1 MGQIAFVF
9 PGQGAQHP
17 GMGQDLYESYPAA
30 KEVFELCEKVR
41 PGTLDQ
47 CFTGTMEV
55 LTETCNTQPC
65 MVAVELAAAAA
76 LEAAGV
82 HPAMAA
88 GFSLGEIAA
97 LAVAGAASVED
108 AFSIVC
114 RRAAFMQEAAEQADS
129 AMAAVLKLSNEQ
141 VEALC
146 APYAHV
152 YPVNYN
158 CPGQVTVAGL
168 SGELKPFLAGVKA
181 AGGRGVP
188 LKVRG
193 GFHSPFMASAS
204 ERLAGALEDYTLHT
218 PKLPLYSNYTGRP
231 YTGADLKENL
241 ALQVC
246 HPVRWQS
253 SVEHMIAQGADT
265 FIEVGPGKTL
275 AGLIGRIDGTVRTLT
290 VETAE
295 ELSRAIEEVIKC

>member
-9 PGQGAQHP
+9 PGQGAQHS
-17 GMGQDLYESYPAA
+17 GMGQELYEQFPAA
-30 KEVFELCEKVR
+30 KAVFDQCEALR

-47 CFTGTMEV
+47 CFSGSLEV

-65 MVAVELAAAAA
+65 MLAVELAAAAA
-76 LEAAGV
+76 LAAAGI

-97 LAVAGAASVED
+97 LACAGAASVED
-108 AFSIVC
+108 AFKIVC
-114 RRAAFMQEAAEQADS
+114 QRAQFMQAASEQADS
-129 AMAAVLKLSNEQ
+129 AMAAVLKLSDEQ

-146 APYAHV
+146 APYGHV

-168 SGELKPFLAGVKA
+168 GEELKPFLADVKA
-181 AGGRGVP
+181 AGGRAVP

-193 GFHSPFMASAS
+193 GFHSPFMAPASAQ
-204 ERLAGALEDYTLHT
+204 LAQALEAYDLRA
-218 PKLPLYSNYTGRP
+218 PEIPLYSNYTGLP
-231 YTGADLKENL
+231 YQAAELKTNL

-246 HPVRWQS
+246 NPVRWQS
-253 SVEHMIAQGADT
+253 TVAHMIAQGADT

-275 AGLIGRIDGTVRTLT
+275 SGLIGRIDSNVRTFA

-295 ELSRAIEEVIKC
+295 DLRRTVEEAAAC

>member
-1 MGQIAFVF
+1 MGKIAFVF
-9 PGQGAQHP
+9 PGQGAQYP
-17 GMGQDLYESYPAA
+17 GMGKTLYEAFPAA
-30 KEVFELCEKVR
+30 RAVFDLCEQVR

-47 CFTGTMEV
+47 CFSGTMEI

-65 MVAVELAAAAA
+65 MLAVELAAAAA
-76 LEAAGV
+76 LEAAGI
-82 HPAMAA
+82 HPDMAA

-97 LAVAGAASVED
+97 LACAGAASVET
-108 AFSIVC
+108 AFRIVC
-114 RRAAFMQEAAEQADS
+114 QRAAFMQEASEQADS
-129 AMAAVLKLSNEQ
+129 AMAAVLKLTDQQ

-146 APYAHV
+146 VPYAHV

-168 SGELKPFLAGVKA
+168 TEELKPFLADVKA
-181 AGGRGVP
+181 AGGRGLP

-204 ERLAGALEDYTLHT
+204 RRLAKALEDYDLQA
-218 PKLPLYSNYTGRP
+218 PGIPLYSNCTGLP
-231 YTGADLKENL
+231 YEAAELKQNL

-246 HPVRWQS
+246 NPVRWQS
-253 SVEHMIAQGADT
+253 AVAHMIAQGADT
-265 FIEVGPGKTL
+265 FLEVGPGETL
-275 AGLIGRIDGTVRTLT
+275 SGLIGRIDPTVRTLA

-295 ELSRAIEEVIKC
+295 ALHRAAKEAATC

>member
-17 GMGQDLYESYPAA
+17 GMGQELYEQFPAA
-30 KEVFELCEKVR
+30 RAVFDLCEQIR

-47 CFTGTMEV
+47 CFSGTMEV
-55 LTETCNTQPC
+55 LTETRNTQPC
-65 MVAVELAAAAA
+65 MLAVELAAAAA
-76 LEAAGV
+76 LEEAGI
-82 HPAMAA
+82 HPGFAA

-97 LAVAGAASVED
+97 LACAGAASVET
-108 AFSIVC
+108 AFRIVC
-114 RRAAFMQEAAEQADS
+114 QRAAFMQDASEQADS
-129 AMAAVLKLSNEQ
+129 AMAAVLKLSDGQ

-146 APYAHV
+146 APYEHV
-152 YPVNYN
+152 WPVNYN

-168 SGELKPFLAGVKA
+168 SEELKPFLADVKA

-204 ERLAGALEDYTLHT
+204 GRLAKALGAYDLQV
-218 PKLPLYSNYTGRP
+218 PQIPLYSNYTGLP
-231 YTGADLKENL
+231 YAAAELKQNL

-246 HPVRWQS
+246 HPVRWQG

-275 AGLIGRIDGTVRTLT
+275 SGLIGRIDPSVRTFA

-295 ELSRAIEEVIKC
+295 DLRNAVKEAAAC